1 MGVVDEA
8 VENGVGIGRVADDGV
23 PVFDGELAGDDGGSA
38 AVAFLEDFEKVV
50 AGLGVE
56 GLEPQSS
63 RMRSWTPP
71 SARVR
76 RA

>member
-1 MGVVDEA
+1 MSIVDEA
-8 VENGVGIGRVADDGV
+8 VEDGVGIGRVSDDGV

-38 AVAFLEDFEKVV
+38 AMAFLEDSEKVV

-56 GLEPQSS
+56 GLEPPVVEDE
-63 RMRSWTPP
+63 RLN
-71 SARVR
+71 AAGVR